1 MAKQI
6 LVGMKFLHED
16 LKLIHTD
23 LKPENLLLVNNS
35 YDTVNNFN
43 SLPSNIKEKINR
55 DRDFILEEIEKEE
68 DSNGK
73 KKEFSGKKENSE
85 EIIMKKIGYKVPTK
99 LNVKIIDFGG
109 ATYITDAHDGIIN
122 TRQYRSPEVIM
133 GCCNWDEKSDVW
145 SLACIFSELYTGE
158 LLFPTHDN
166 KEHLAMIQ
174 KISSKLSL

>member
-6 LVGMKFLHED
+6 LQGIQFLHEE

-23 LKPENLLLVNNS
+23 LKPENLLLTNNS
-35 YDTVNNFN
+35 YETINNYN
-43 SLPSNIKEKINR
+43 LLPSNIKDKINR
-55 DRDFILEEIEKEE
+55 DKDFIREELFKEE
-68 DSNGK
+68 ESNGK
-73 KKEFSGKKENSE
+73 KTNLNTHRTADLDES
-85 EIIMKKIGYKVPTK
+85 MLRKIGFRVPTK
-99 LNVKIIDFGG
+99 LNIKIIDFGG
-109 ATYITDAHDGIIN
+109 ATYIKDAHDGIIN

-145 SLACIFSELYTGE
+145 SLACIFAELYTGE

-174 KISSKLSL
+174 KLSSK